1 MRFDVVEVTDGESVV
16 ECLVAPE
23 HANTRGVVHGGVLSA
38 LMDMACGMAVAYQPS
53 SGGRGAVTLSL
64 TVNYVRP
71 ATIGARLRA
80 VAKRAGSGKQ
90 IVACEAAVHDQ
101 AGVMVAMGVATMR
114 VVADGR

>member
-23 HANTRGVVHGGVLSA
+23 HANTRGVVHGGVPSA
-38 LMDMACGMAVAYQPS
+38 RMDMACGMAVAYQPS

-71 ATIGARLRA
+71 ATIGDRLRA
-80 VAKRAGSGKQ
+80 IAKRAG
-90 IVACEAAVHDQ
+90 
-101 AGVMVAMGVATMR
+101 VATMC